1 VGLYSIIKNTIK
13 NTIFKEEDMK
23 KVLALLLTG
32 AMALSLAGCGGQNAK
47 KIYDDAAK
55 KTAELDSM
63 DVSSVIAMKMAQGEE
78 TIDISMDMDMK
89 ISGINTDSMKYQADA
104 NTNMMGQ
111 NQELSMYY
119 ENGYYYM
126 DAMGQK
132 IKYAMDLDAMME
144 QIKQS
149 TEGSSMD
156 SSYLKDIQAK
166 KDGDNQNLTYTV
178 DATKMD
184 SYLQDIMSQMGTD
197 AEGVTYNIKEASG
210 EAVVNKDGYISR
222 QKVKMVFEMELQ
234 GETISMDMDVDS
246 TYNNPGQTVEVTT
259 PNLEGYEEVDASAL
273 QNQ

>member
-1 VGLYSIIKNTIK
+1 
-13 NTIFKEEDMK
+13 MK

-111 NQELSMYY
+111 NQDISMYY

-259 PNLEGYEEVDASAL
+259 PDLEGYEEVDASAL

>member
-1 VGLYSIIKNTIK
+1 
-13 NTIFKEEDMK
+13 MK

>member
-1 VGLYSIIKNTIK
+1 
-13 NTIFKEEDMK
+13 MK

-47 KIYDDAAK
+47 KIYDGAAK

-63 DVSSVIAMKMAQGEE
+63 DVSSVIAMKMTQGEE
-78 TIDISMDMDMK
+78 TVDISMDMDMK

-166 KDGDNQNLTYTV
+166 KDGENQNLTYTV

-222 QKVKMVFEMELQ
+222 QKVKMVFDMELQ
-234 GETISMDMDVDS
+234 GEAISMDMDVDS

-259 PNLEGYEEVDASAL
+259 PDLEGYEEVDASAL

>member
-1 VGLYSIIKNTIK
+1 
-13 NTIFKEEDMK
+13 MK
-23 KVLALLLTG
+23 KVSVLLFTA
-32 AMALSLAGCGGQNAK
+32 AMALSLAGCGGQNPK

-63 DVSSVIAMKMAQGEE
+63 DVSSVIAMKMTQGEE
-78 TIDISMDMDMK
+78 TKDIFLDMDMK
-89 ISGINTDSMKYQADA
+89 ISGINTDGMKYQADA
-104 NTNMMGQ
+104 NTTMMGPIF
-111 NQELSMYY
+111 MYY
-119 ENGYYYM
+119 ESGYYYM

-132 IKYAMDLDAMME
+132 IKYAMDLDAMMK

-149 TEGSSMD
+149 TEGSGMD

-166 KDGDNQNLTYTV
+166 KDGENQNLTYTV

-184 SYLQDIMSQMGTD
+184 SYLQDIMSQMRTD
-197 AEGVTYNIKEASG
+197 ADRMTYNIKEASG
-210 EAVVNKDGYISR
+210 EAVVNKDGYISK

-246 TYNNPGQTVEVTT
+246 VYNNPGQTVEVTT
-259 PNLEGYEEVDASAL
+259 PDLEGYEEVDASAV

>member
-1 VGLYSIIKNTIK
+1 
-13 NTIFKEEDMK
+13 MK

-166 KDGDNQNLTYTV
+166 KDGENQNLTYTV

>member
-1 VGLYSIIKNTIK
+1 
-13 NTIFKEEDMK
+13 MK

-63 DVSSVIAMKMAQGEE
+63 DVSSVIAMKMIQGEE
-78 TIDISMDMDMK
+78 TVDISMDMDMK

-104 NTNMMGQ
+104 NTTVMGQ
-111 NQELSMYY
+111 NQEISMYY
-119 ENGYYYM
+119 EGGYYYM

-144 QIKQS
+144 QIRQS

-166 KDGDNQNLTYTV
+166 KAGENQNLTYTV

-184 SYLQDIMSQMGTD
+184 SYLQDIMGQMGTD

-210 EAVVNKDGYISR
+210 EAVVNKDGYISK

-234 GETISMDMDVDS
+234 GQTISMDMDVDS